1 MCNRL
6 RIVTNYILQIFERLF
21 NIIFFL
27 EIALSFVT
35 FGIPIIFSFT
45 MSLVTKKKQ
54 YFHDYLLGIEEVD
67 LQDNQVYYS
76 KDEVNAPVSKDD
88 IHNFSLK

>member
-1 MCNRL
+1 
-6 RIVTNYILQIFERLF
+6 
-21 NIIFFL
+21 
-27 EIALSFVT
+27 
-35 FGIPIIFSFT
+35 